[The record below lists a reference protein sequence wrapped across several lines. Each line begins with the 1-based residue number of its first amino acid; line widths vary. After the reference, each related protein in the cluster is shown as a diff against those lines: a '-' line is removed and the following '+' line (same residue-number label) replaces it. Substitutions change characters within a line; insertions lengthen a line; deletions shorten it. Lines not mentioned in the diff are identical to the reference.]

1 MGENNK
7 ATVVGRFTKGFTYS
21 YCMHGENFYTT
32 EIAAERLSGNYD
44 YIPVTISEHLIDV
57 REDFTGEPVELVGD
71 FRSYNKQRKNRS
83 HLILTL
89 MAQEIT
95 FVDDSEVFPE
105 DKIFLDGFIC
115 KPPTYRRTPL
125 GREIAEILLA
135 VNRPYERSDY
145 IPCICW
151 GRNARWARKLPVGIG
166 LTIHGRI
173 QSREYG
179 KEPKMAYEVSIN
191 NMGVRINENSGIK
204 AAQC

>member
-71 FRSYNKQRKNRS
+71 FRSYNKQGKNRS

-95 FVDDSEVFPE
+95 FVDEEAFPD

-135 VNRPYERSDY
+135 EQ
-145 IPCICW
+145 
-151 GRNARWARKLPVGIG
+151 ALRKIRLYTVYLLGKKCKM
-166 LTIHGRI
+166 
-173 QSREYG
+173 G
-179 KEPKMAYEVSIN
+179 KETSGWNWAYHTWKNPEP
-191 NMGVRINENSGIK
+191 GIWK
-204 AAQC
+204 RTKNGI

>member
-21 YCMHGENFYTT
+21 YCMHGKNFYTT
-32 EIAAERLSGNYD
+32 EIAAERFSGNYD

-71 FRSYNKQRKNRS
+71 FRSYNKQGKDRS

-95 FVDDSEVFPE
+95 FLDDLEAFPE

-135 VNRPYERSDY
+135 VNRPYKKSDY
-145 IPCICW
+145 IPCVCW

-166 LTIHGRI
+166 LTIYGRI

-179 KEPKMAYEVSIN
+179 KEPKTAYEVSIN

>member
-7 ATVVGRFTKGFTYS
+7 ATVTGRFTKGFTYS

-32 EIAAERLSGNYD
+32 EIAAERLSRNYD
-44 YIPVTISEHLIDV
+44 YIPVTISEHLIDT
-57 REDFTGEPVELVGD
+57 REDFTGEPVEIVGD
-71 FRSYNKQRKNRS
+71 FRSYNKQGKNRS

-95 FVDDSEVFPE
+95 FVDEEAFPD

-115 KPPTYRRTPL
+115 KPPTYRKTPL

-191 NMGVRINENSGIK
+191 NMGVRINENSRIK

>member
-7 ATVVGRFTKGFTYS
+7 ATVTGRFTKGFTYS
-21 YCMHGENFYTT
+21 YCMHGENFYNT

-44 YIPVTISEHLIDV
+44 YIPVTISENLIDT

-71 FRSYNKQRKNRS
+71 FRSYNKQGKNRS

-89 MAQEIT
+89 MAREIT
-95 FVDDSEVFPE
+95 FVDDSEAFPE

-151 GRNARWARKLPVGIG
+151 GRNARWARRLPVGIG
-166 LTIHGRI
+166 LTIYGRI

-191 NMGVRINENSGIK
+191 NMGVRINENSRIK
-204 AAQC
+204 ATQC

>member
-7 ATVVGRFTKGFTYS
+7 ATVVGRFTKGFIFS
-21 YCMHGENFYTT
+21 HCMHGKNFYIT

-57 REDFTGEPVELVGD
+57 REEFTGEPVELVGD
-71 FRSYNKQRKNRS
+71 FRSYNKQGKDRS

-89 MAQEIT
+89 MVQEIT
-95 FVDDSEVFPE
+95 FLDDSEAFPE

-135 VNRPYERSDY
+135 VNRPYKKSDY
-145 IPCICW
+145 IPCVCW

-166 LTIHGRI
+166 LTIYGRI

-179 KEPKMAYEVSIN
+179 KEPKTAYEVSIN
-191 NMGVRINENSGIK
+191 NMGVNINENSGIK